1 MAEAASAQQVQVDW
15 RRLATDKNVAIDVAR
30 GLWEQAKASQPSD
43 AVARSNLFR
52 RLIDDAARNPG
63 ATQDPGKSTLVA
75 ASGPADPA
83 SLGPGKTTRVLLDQ
97 NPSPAAPQEQA
108 GAEPARPSG
117 AAPGQLPG
125 APGVDPAKPPPT
137 APPTVAKL
145 RDELVAAAQASQ
157 DAVALLASAEPAT
170 IVDALRQLREG
181 SPGLLQKVL
190 TAAGAAIERR
200 LGQAAPAPET
210 QPDGPPGIRVPF
222 LGGEGDVHTHFM
234 SDAGVPMVSTPEPVA
249 QKVAEWRADIL
260 KREPADQQEVMPSL
274 ARATSLDMTA
284 GDQAK
289 QAKLG
294 DEPAKAALPDTQRQ
308 LAATLGTVSRQV
320 HTAAQK
326 ASTPPS
332 PPPAAPTA
340 TAPSG
345 ATAATP
351 AAAANANEPTT
362 TAPSP
367 APTTEASAAPADSTP
382 ADPAAAA
389 ATPTS
394 APAPTAAPMSTA
406 ESTLAAT
413 STPAAE
419 TTPAAA
425 PTSTA
430 EPTPALPTPA
440 VTSTPATSTPTPAA
454 TTAGGPD
461 VAAAPAAVP
470 PVPVTYD
477 AYATHVRAK
486 FAGDIGE
493 LARMAQES
501 VASGANLKRATQRF
515 ELTLEQV
522 SNLKAE
528 FEAIKAELSEKKRR
542 AMQAQIAAQES
553 ALPNAG
559 MTMPQLLDK
568 AKELCQRIEL
578 AGEAA
583 RSEKTQ
589 LEGVMN
595 ASIMLGMQIDPVA
608 GEKGRDLYFR
618 IDTQENPALV
628 AQARAAGMPEAEVAA
643 MAVNHRNW
651 LRQFVR
657 TEVMQD
663 QNHAEILFLRD
674 LGLVGARTGLTLE
687 QVMAKVIAKLQKP
700 DPETKQAALRADFK
714 LETATPA
721 ELDLI
726 YAGVIGSAGTT
737 NAGVNANSG
746 TGASASTQATAA
758 PAQLP
763 PATNTPATATP
774 LSAPAAAQPAAS
786 SPAPASSAAPVT
798 PSAAPAIPTN
808 APASPVAAAAPSAAS
823 SASSATATDSAS
835 SAVASAEPTAAGAE
849 PAVPS
854 TVPPAPSDAS
864 PASTAAPA
872 AGNTTVP
879 TEEPAAPSTASAA
892 EDTNPEATST
902 APTEAAS
909 TSPAPTA
916 AQTAAVVSPPLAEA
930 APTLSAAATAPV
942 GPEAPQGANDAAS
955 THTPVQSKAEIASVT
970 STPIEQGKGEPA
982 AKLVITDPP
991 ELAIKTDTPDPIR
1004 LKNEVVVLTKA
1015 YLALDKQEPAPS
1027 EDERNKALNA
1037 IKLKF
1042 EELRV
1047 AMTKARGETDENHL
1061 TLARVKFEK
1070 FLGVKATSEWDQG
1083 TKCVEKMAIEA
1094 KNMILVSKNQAMV
1107 GADRLDAALK
1117 ALPEKQRQEL
1127 GGKLGIPTNIGF
1139 AGAVTTDFNR
1149 LVDTLTGGS
1158 LVQKAQTLIN
1168 FGERFLAQEVLKG
1181 SGSVYD
1187 RVAENVRN
1195 LTTSDSKFDLA
1206 SRLKECEGLDAK
1218 KQYKTLFASPE
1229 FRAKLHDIEKT
1240 QNSHVD
1246 AERQAEAT
1254 AAGEGPLTASKN
1266 PGENTV
1272 LGGAMDSKIPQQPVE
1287 LLNETQLK
1295 FLSQQGQPAVDLK
1308 PFETEP
1314 DPEKRRQLMI
1324 KALKAAGIHLS
1335 KAPGVMSVDAD
1346 GKPKLKGDG
1355 AVDATS
1361 INEDAVKATV
1371 DQITIENNY
1380 YIEGK
1385 LENIVDP
1392 KALYIKNAVA
1402 NNAPLKAGISGTT
1415 ARFVGCAQMLGGS
1428 MDGAAVAMI
1437 GHLQAIEAHS
1447 FWEIVDA
1454 AGLGM
1459 TAGVYVP
1466 FRPNPGGMTRAGAEF
1481 AKDHMAGIELG
1492 PQDAAEKQQLL
1503 LGIGKNK

>member
-1 MAEAASAQQVQVDW
+1 M
-15 RRLATDKNVAIDVAR
+15 
-30 GLWEQAKASQPSD
+30 
-43 AVARSNLFR
+43 
-52 RLIDDAARNPG
+52 
-63 ATQDPGKSTLVA
+63 
-75 ASGPADPA
+75 
-83 SLGPGKTTRVLLDQ
+83 
-97 NPSPAAPQEQA
+97 
-108 GAEPARPSG
+108 
-117 AAPGQLPG
+117 
-125 APGVDPAKPPPT
+125 
-137 APPTVAKL
+137 
-145 RDELVAAAQASQ
+145 
-157 DAVALLASAEPAT
+157 
-170 IVDALRQLREG
+170 
-181 SPGLLQKVL
+181 
-190 TAAGAAIERR
+190 
-200 LGQAAPAPET
+200 
-210 QPDGPPGIRVPF
+210 
-222 LGGEGDVHTHFM
+222 
-234 SDAGVPMVSTPEPVA
+234 
-249 QKVAEWRADIL
+249 
-260 KREPADQQEVMPSL
+260 
-274 ARATSLDMTA
+274 
-284 GDQAK
+284 
-289 QAKLG
+289 
-294 DEPAKAALPDTQRQ
+294 
-308 LAATLGTVSRQV
+308 
-320 HTAAQK
+320 
-326 ASTPPS
+326 
-332 PPPAAPTA
+332 
-340 TAPSG
+340 
-345 ATAATP
+345 
-351 AAAANANEPTT
+351 
-362 TAPSP
+362 
-367 APTTEASAAPADSTP
+367 
-382 ADPAAAA
+382 
-389 ATPTS
+389 
-394 APAPTAAPMSTA
+394 
-406 ESTLAAT
+406 
-413 STPAAE
+413 
-419 TTPAAA
+419 
-425 PTSTA
+425 
-430 EPTPALPTPA
+430 
-440 VTSTPATSTPTPAA
+440 
-454 TTAGGPD
+454 
-461 VAAAPAAVP
+461 
-470 PVPVTYD
+470 
-477 AYATHVRAK
+477 
-486 FAGDIGE
+486 
-493 LARMAQES
+493 
-501 VASGANLKRATQRF
+501 
-515 ELTLEQV
+515 
-522 SNLKAE
+522 
-528 FEAIKAELSEKKRR
+528 
-542 AMQAQIAAQES
+542 
-553 ALPNAG
+553 
-559 MTMPQLLDK
+559 
-568 AKELCQRIEL
+568 
-578 AGEAA
+578 
-583 RSEKTQ
+583 
-589 LEGVMN
+589 
-595 ASIMLGMQIDPVA
+595 
-608 GEKGRDLYFR
+608 
-618 IDTQENPALV
+618 
-628 AQARAAGMPEAEVAA
+628 
-643 MAVNHRNW
+643 
-651 LRQFVR
+651 
-657 TEVMQD
+657 
-663 QNHAEILFLRD
+663 
-674 LGLVGARTGLTLE
+674 
-687 QVMAKVIAKLQKP
+687 
-700 DPETKQAALRADFK
+700 
-714 LETATPA
+714 
-721 ELDLI
+721 
-726 YAGVIGSAGTT
+726 
-737 NAGVNANSG
+737 
-746 TGASASTQATAA
+746 
-758 PAQLP
+758 
-763 PATNTPATATP
+763 
-774 LSAPAAAQPAAS
+774 
-786 SPAPASSAAPVT
+786 
-798 PSAAPAIPTN
+798 
-808 APASPVAAAAPSAAS
+808 
-823 SASSATATDSAS
+823 
-835 SAVASAEPTAAGAE
+835 
-849 PAVPS
+849 
-854 TVPPAPSDAS
+854 
-864 PASTAAPA
+864 
-872 AGNTTVP
+872 
-879 TEEPAAPSTASAA
+879 
-892 EDTNPEATST
+892 
-902 APTEAAS
+902 
-909 TSPAPTA
+909 
-916 AQTAAVVSPPLAEA
+916 
-930 APTLSAAATAPV
+930 
-942 GPEAPQGANDAAS
+942 
-955 THTPVQSKAEIASVT
+955 QSKAEIASVT